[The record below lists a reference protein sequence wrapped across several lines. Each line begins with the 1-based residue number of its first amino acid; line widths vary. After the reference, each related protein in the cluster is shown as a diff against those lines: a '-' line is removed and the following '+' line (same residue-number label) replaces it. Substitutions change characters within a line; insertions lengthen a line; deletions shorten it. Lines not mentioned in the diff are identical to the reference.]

1 AFPGARIV
9 ALGGATEAAIWS
21 NFFPVEEVG
30 AGWASI
36 PYGRPIQQARY
47 HVLDAGFAPC
57 PIGVPGDLYI
67 AGPVLA
73 SGYAAEPELTAG
85 KFLPDPFAAEPGAPM
100 YRTGDRARYF
110 ADGNLEFLGRA
121 DFQVKVR
128 GFRIELGEI
137 EVTLAQH
144 PAVREAVVTAREE
157 PPGEKRL
164 VAYLVFRAELPAPTV
179 EELRGFV
186 QSKLPDYMVPSAFV
200 ALAALPVSANGKL
213 DRKALPAPEEAARPA
228 LGSAYAAPRDETEA
242 ALAGIWQELLR
253 VERVGVHDNFFA
265 LGGDSILSIQIIARA
280 ARAGLRLTARQVFDH
295 QTVAEL
301 AAVAVRGAAVLA
313 EQGPVTGE
321 VGPTAIDRWF
331 FALDLPAAH
340 HFNQS
345 VLLEVLQPLDEGLLA
360 ATVEAVLAHHDALRS
375 RFVPDMDGRP
385 RRWLAEPGPSGAF
398 SVLDLSVPD
407 GRGAAL
413 EADLARLQ
421 GSLDLA
427 AGPLARVVL
436 VRMGEGKRSRLL
448 VVAHHLVVDGV
459 SWRILLEDLEIA
471 YTQLERGGLVELPP
485 KTTSVREWAERLAE
499 HAESAELAAEIPFW
513 AGMAGEIT
521 P

>member
-1 AFPGARIV
+1 WDSAPAALRQLAGAFPEVFPERGDPRGARLRLVFLSGDWVPVTLPGRVRAAFPGARIV

-179 EELRGFV
+179 EEL
-186 QSKLPDYMVPSAFV
+186 
-200 ALAALPVSANGKL
+200 
-213 DRKALPAPEEAARPA
+213 
-228 LGSAYAAPRDETEA
+228 
-242 ALAGIWQELLR
+242 
-253 VERVGVHDNFFA
+253 
-265 LGGDSILSIQIIARA
+265 
-280 ARAGLRLTARQVFDH
+280 
-295 QTVAEL
+295 
-301 AAVAVRGAAVLA
+301 
-313 EQGPVTGE
+313 
-321 VGPTAIDRWF
+321 
-331 FALDLPAAH
+331 
-340 HFNQS
+340 
-345 VLLEVLQPLDEGLLA
+345 
-360 ATVEAVLAHHDALRS
+360 
-375 RFVPDMDGRP
+375 
-385 RRWLAEPGPSGAF
+385 
-398 SVLDLSVPD
+398 
-407 GRGAAL
+407 
-413 EADLARLQ
+413 
-421 GSLDLA
+421 
-427 AGPLARVVL
+427 
-436 VRMGEGKRSRLL
+436 
-448 VVAHHLVVDGV
+448 
-459 SWRILLEDLEIA
+459 
-471 YTQLERGGLVELPP
+471 
-485 KTTSVREWAERLAE
+485 
-499 HAESAELAAEIPFW
+499 
-513 AGMAGEIT
+513 
-521 P
+521 